1 MSSYIKKLIAQ
12 GENQQLDFKFEI
24 SDSKKIAR
32 TLAAFSNTDGGKL
45 LVGVKDNGAIAG
57 VRSDE
62 EFYMVEGA
70 AQLYCRPAVDFAT
83 REWTVDG
90 KTILEIDIPKSD
102 NGPCSAPDKDGKWMV
117 YIRVRDQNL
126 LANTVL
132 LRVWQLK
139 NRKKGITIRY
149 TDKEKILLDYLDK
162 NGEITLTKFRKIAG
176 ISRKVAEK
184 VLVDLITLKIIRMEI
199 TEKSIFYL
207 INPDL
212 KTSEPDN
219 LTIK

>member
-1 MSSYIKKLIAQ
+1 
-12 GENQQLDFKFEI
+12 
-24 SDSKKIAR
+24 
-32 TLAAFSNTDGGKL
+32 
-45 LVGVKDNGAIAG
+45 
-57 VRSDE
+57 
-62 EFYMVEGA
+62 
-70 AQLYCRPAVDFAT
+70 
-83 REWTVDG
+83 
-90 KTILEIDIPKSD
+90 
-102 NGPCSAPDKDGKWMV
+102 MV

-219 LTIK
+219 LTIN